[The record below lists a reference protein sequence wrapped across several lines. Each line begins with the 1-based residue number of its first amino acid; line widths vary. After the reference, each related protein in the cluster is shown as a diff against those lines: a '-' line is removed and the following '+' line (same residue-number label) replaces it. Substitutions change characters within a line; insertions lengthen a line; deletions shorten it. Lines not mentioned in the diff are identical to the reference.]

1 MQIGDVRLDL
11 VSREVTRAGQPV
23 SLSAR
28 EFDLLAFFVLNP
40 QRVFSREDL
49 LSAVWGWNFGD
60 TATVTVHVRRLR
72 LKIEP
77 EPTEPRH
84 IVAIRGVGYRCD
96 P

>member
-1 MQIGDVRLDL
+1 M
-11 VSREVTRAGQPV
+11 SREVTRDGEPI

-28 EFDLLAFFVLNP
+28 EFDLLSFLARNP

-49 LSAVWGWNFGD
+49 LSAVWGWSFGD

-77 EPTEPRH
+77 DPTEPRH
-84 IVAIRGVGYRCD
+84 IVAIRGVGYRCV